1 MEKDEDTV
9 QRSERYLDS
18 GMTLLVEPF
27 NCLPM
32 RLREGA
38 LSGRR
43 WTEGV
48 REALLSDGD

>member
-1 MEKDEDTV
+1 MENDEDTV
-9 QRSERYLDS
+9 QSDRCLDL

-27 NCLPM
+27 SRLPV

-43 WTEGV
+43 WTGGV
-48 REALLSDGD
+48 REALLSNGD